1 MEGVGV
7 EEVKGLGFGDSG
19 LIVVRVVGF
28 DVRVVGFDA
37 RGVFAAGGA
46 VWEEMWVPEFGKG
59 VCGGKVFELSMV
71 LWL

>member
-7 EEVKGLGFGDSG
+7 EEVKGLRFGDSG

-28 DVRVVGFDA
+28 DA
-37 RGVFAAGGA
+37 CGVFAAGGA

-59 VCGGKVFELSMV
+59 VCGGKVLELSMV

>member
-7 EEVKGLGFGDSG
+7 EEVKGLRFGDSG

-28 DVRVVGFDA
+28 DA
-37 RGVFAAGGA
+37 CGVFAAGGA
-46 VWEEMWVPEFGKG
+46 GGAVWGEMSVPEFGKG

>member
-7 EEVKGLGFGDSG
+7 EEVRGLGFGFGDSG

-28 DVRVVGFDA
+28 DA
-37 RGVFAAGGA
+37 CGVFAAGGA
-46 VWEEMWVPEFGKG
+46 VWEEMWVPEFGEG

>member
-7 EEVKGLGFGDSG
+7 EEVKGLRFGASG

-28 DVRVVGFDA
+28 DA
-37 RGVFAAGGA
+37 CGVFAAGGA

-59 VCGGKVFELSMV
+59 VCGGKVLELSMV

>member
-7 EEVKGLGFGDSG
+7 EEVKGLRFGDSG

-28 DVRVVGFDA
+28 DA
-37 RGVFAAGGA
+37 CGVFAAGGA
-46 VWEEMWVPEFGKG
+46 GGAVWEKMWVPEFGKG
-59 VCGGKVFELSMV
+59 VCGGKVLELSMV

>member
-7 EEVKGLGFGDSG
+7 EEVKGLRFGDSG

-28 DVRVVGFDA
+28 DA
-37 RGVFAAGGA
+37 CGVFAAGGA
-46 VWEEMWVPEFGKG
+46 GGVVWEKVRVPEFGKG
-59 VCGGKVFELSMV
+59 VCGGKVLELSMV